1 MTTGAAGV
9 EVGEPLPAQGAGD
22 QALVRV
28 LRDALRIGRTRLG
41 LALVL
46 AIVLIAVFGPVV
58 APYPPDEFVGLPNSP
73 PSGDLI
79 FGTDDLGRDV
89 LSRFLNGGLTI
100 LWLSLASAFL
110 GVVLGVILGLVAAYA
125 RGWPDEVLMRL
136 NDVGLA
142 FPQILFALL
151 LISAIGPELW
161 LIVVAVG
168 LSHAPRVARVIRA
181 AALEVVERDFVKAS
195 EAVGEKRWR
204 ILIGDLLPNVSS
216 TLMVEIGLRI
226 TYSVWYVAAL
236 SFLGFGLE
244 PPAADWGLMINENRV
259 SISVQPWAV
268 LLPAAAIAV
277 LTVGVNLVTDG
288 IARAAIGIDGRQ
300 QPGRRLRRRAAAA
313 RRRLQA
319 AGEGLPAARKPDP
332 APVVYVDGLRV
343 ELSGT
348 GDDIVDEIALDVQA
362 GEILGL
368 IGESGSGKTTVGLS
382 LLGYTRR
389 GAQLDS
395 GVVDVSGENIAALG
409 DSALRSLRG
418 RVVSYIP
425 QDPGVA
431 LNPAL
436 RIRTQI
442 GEVLEA
448 HARDMSEQDRRER
461 VSSTLREVGLPDD
474 DAFLRKYPHQLS
486 GGQQQRV
493 TIAMAFITRP
503 RVIVC
508 DEPTTGVDVTTQA
521 RVLATVRE
529 LCQKYRAAVLYI
541 SHDLAVVVDLADRVA
556 VMYAGRVVE
565 QGSRKGI
572 FGQPHH
578 PYTRRLLAAV
588 PDPEGQRRITGIPG
602 YAPLPGHRPDGCFF
616 APRCP
621 LATDECLGVFPPTA
635 EMAGHHTVRCY
646 HHDEAVQQI
655 AVEASAVAPPA
666 PGEAVLAVRGLNAF
680 HGEQH
685 TLHDVDLDLRRSE
698 CLSLVGESGSGKTTL
713 ARCIAGLHHDF
724 TGAVQLGDV
733 LLPRSARERS
743 TDTRKQIQYVFQNPY
758 ASLNPRRS
766 VGQILTRQLQ
776 LFYGVDRREAAGRVA
791 ELLDRVH
798 LSASAAGRYPD
809 QLSGGERQRVAIARA
824 LAAEPTV
831 LVCDEVTS
839 ALDVS
844 VQAAIVSLLDDLRRE
859 MGLAIL
865 FITHNLALV
874 RAIGDSVAVMTGG
887 RIVEHGSAERVLS
900 APTAEYTRVLVSH
913 TPSIEAVLARIGVAE

>member
-1 MTTGAAGV
+1 MSAGTAAV
-9 EVGEPLPAQGAGD
+9 EVGEPLPTRGAHDQGF
-22 QALVRV
+22 RV

-41 LALVL
+41 LGLVAAIILVALL
-46 AIVLIAVFGPVV
+46 GPVF
-58 APYPPDEFVGLPNSP
+58 APYTPEEFVGIPNSP
-73 PSGDLI
+73 PSGDLV
-79 FGTDDLGRDV
+79 FGTDELGRDV
-89 LSRFLNGGLTI
+89 LSRFLGGGATI
-100 LWLSLASAFL
+100 LWLSLASACLGVGL
-110 GVVLGVILGLVAAYA
+110 GVVLGLVAAYA

-142 FPQILFALL
+142 FPQILFSLL
-151 LISAIGPELW
+151 LISAVGPKLW

-181 AALEVVERDFVKAS
+181 AALEVAERDFVKAS

-204 ILIGDLLPNVSS
+204 ILTGDLLPNVSS

-236 SFLGFGLE
+236 SFLGFGLQ

-259 SISVQPWAV
+259 SISSQPWAV
-268 LLPAAAIAV
+268 LLPASAIA
-277 LTVGVNLVTDG
+277 LMTVGVNLVTDG
-288 IARAAIGIDGRQ
+288 IARAAIGIE
-300 QPGRRLRRRAAAA
+300 GRRDGPRRRRFLRRTRPAEVV
-313 RRRLQA
+313 RESVT
-319 AGEGLPAARKPDP
+319 AGRKPDA
-332 APVVYVDGLRV
+332 APVVNVEGLCIR
-343 ELSGT
+343 LYRSGA
-348 GDDIVDEIALDVQA
+348 DVIDEVALDVQA

-368 IGESGSGKTTVGLS
+368 IGESGSGKTTLGLS
-382 LLGYTRR
+382 LLGYTKR
-389 GAQLDS
+389 GARLDA
-395 GVVDVSGENIAALG
+395 GAVDVDGQNVARLDE
-409 DSALRSLRG
+409 SALRSLRG
-418 RVVSYIP
+418 RVVSYIA
-425 QDPGVA
+425 QDPAVA

-442 GEVLEA
+442 LEVLEA
-448 HARDMSEQDRRER
+448 HAPAMAGRERRER
-461 VSSTLREVGLPDD
+461 VSATLREVGLPDD

-503 RVIVC
+503 SVIVC

-529 LCQKYRAAVLYI
+529 LCRKYHAAVLYI
-541 SHDLAVVVDLADRVA
+541 SHDLAVVVDIADRVA

-565 QGSRKGI
+565 QGPRERI
-572 FGQPHH
+572 FSQPHH

-588 PDPEGQRRITGIPG
+588 PDPEGRRRITGIPG
-602 YAPLPGHRPDGCFF
+602 YAPLPGHRPQGCFF

-621 LATDECLGVFPPTA
+621 LASDTCLGEFPPTA
-635 EMAGHHTVRCY
+635 DIGDHHTVRCY
-646 HHDEAVQQI
+646 HHEDAVQQI
-655 AVEASAVAPPA
+655 AVETSPTVSPA
-666 PGEAVLAVRGLNAF
+666 PGEPVLVVRGLNAF
-680 HGEQH
+680 HGDQH
-685 TLHDVDLDLRRSE
+685 TLHDVDLDLRRSQ

-713 ARCIAGLHHDF
+713 ARCIAGLHRDF
-724 TGAVQLGDV
+724 TGAVQLGDI
-733 LLPRSARERS
+733 LLPHAARDRS
-743 TDTRKQIQYVFQNPY
+743 TPTRKQIQYVFQNPY

-766 VGQILTRQLQ
+766 VAQILTRQLR
-776 LFYGVDRREAAGRVA
+776 LFHEVDRFEAASRVA
-791 ELLDRVH
+791 DLLDRVR
-798 LSASAAGRYPD
+798 LSASAARRYPE

-874 RAIGDSVAVMTGG
+874 RAIGDNVAVMTGG
-887 RIVEHGSAERVLS
+887 RIVEHGSADRVLS
-900 APTAEYTRVLVSH
+900 APKAEYTRVLVSN
-913 TPSIEAVLARIGVAE
+913 TPSIEAVLAKASLAE